1 MPGEPPPGD
10 PRVPRVQGPDPEPA
24 DTAPSAAAA
33 NSGSPPPQQLS
44 REGPDPRDV
53 AKRTVDR
60 MKSEYMRVL
69 NEIPGN
75 PGGRLRVNA
84 KTGSS
89 VPVTPMTT
97 EASRSIEWAILA
109 AVLTVA
115 EEEVLAAAREGRI
128 SFNDEDVE
136 RELAE
141 PPEDQGR
148 EKVPIFVTKNITKAQ
163 SLKAPFDSY
172 DWMQAFV
179 EECEKVFGEF
189 EVLCPPVP
197 EWKIPRLDSKGRK
210 TTRATLL
217 AVRAIKYFDLA
228 RALHQ
233 ARIRVVYGGHR
244 IWDSEGNTVDKKN
257 HDRDNVARL
266 GATSPFEVRVSLAWA
281 MIAPSDDFELAVPI
295 IVSFDVTSAYLQASL
310 NDQEYY
316 VCIEDEMLLEAL
328 KKVTGWKWDFKGKA
342 WFRMNK
348 ALYGHP
354 LAGDFWAGT
363 FKRMV
368 LDIGYSP
375 IESDDEKTVYVY
387 YKNERI
393 VAVLVIYVDDGFLV
407 TFDTEVAK
415 KTEDLLRTQWQ
426 VREWNRWQGEEAK
439 RFLAGDHYYLSDCSK
454 VVENMSK
461 VLVDMSSYKKLGIK
475 SFLEDG
481 GVCTTAT
488 PKTPMTTEEEPDG
501 QAWRKSKGDG
511 ARRADPADDAELSET
526 ANVVLVALMAE
537 LNAGQRKRLTN

>member
-1 MPGEPPPGD
+1 MDKRRHYAILDGPKREEYGLMSANASRHADQVLWCRKPLYGPCDCEQAKGRCSYHCEYDRVVGRATLPPGPLPPEATPQRVEDPRMPGEPPPGD
-10 PRVPRVQGPDPEPA
+10 PRVPRAQGPDPEPA

-172 DWMQAFV
+172 DW
-179 EECEKVFGEF
+179 
-189 EVLCPPVP
+189 
-197 EWKIPRLDSKGRK
+197 I
-210 TTRATLL
+210 
-217 AVRAIKYFDLA
+217 
-228 RALHQ
+228 
-233 ARIRVVYGGHR
+233 
-244 IWDSEGNTVDKKN
+244 N
-257 HDRDNVARL
+257 
-266 GATSPFEVRVSLAWA
+266 
-281 MIAPSDDFELAVPI
+281 
-295 IVSFDVTSAYLQASL
+295 
-310 NDQEYY
+310 
-316 VCIEDEMLLEAL
+316 
-328 KKVTGWKWDFKGKA
+328 
-342 WFRMNK
+342 
-348 ALYGHP
+348 
-354 LAGDFWAGT
+354 
-363 FKRMV
+363 
-368 LDIGYSP
+368 
-375 IESDDEKTVYVY
+375 
-387 YKNERI
+387 
-393 VAVLVIYVDDGFLV
+393 
-407 TFDTEVAK
+407 
-415 KTEDLLRTQWQ
+415 
-426 VREWNRWQGEEAK
+426 
-439 RFLAGDHYYLSDCSK
+439 
-454 VVENMSK
+454 
-461 VLVDMSSYKKLGIK
+461 
-475 SFLEDG
+475 
-481 GVCTTAT
+481 
-488 PKTPMTTEEEPDG
+488 
-501 QAWRKSKGDG
+501 
-511 ARRADPADDAELSET
+511 
-526 ANVVLVALMAE
+526 
-537 LNAGQRKRLTN
+537 